1 MTNRAT
7 SDLGVV
13 DPIRVPSPL
22 VGLWA
27 MLVRAWNR
35 LPNLG
40 RLFVALTAGDI
51 LARALGLAGM
61 SLGIE
66 LSYPITLV
74 SAFLP
79 HDLLILLPAVLIARR
94 HDAPTATPLVFRSAV
109 LLSLVTLLTS
119 PLSNAAA
126 AGAGEAGFVMAT
138 SLAILA
144 TVLRAVGWLGL
155 GNGLRDLAVEAPRPT
170 IAGLANVVFVLLAA
184 SAIVALTLL
193 LVLGPPDLGDPL
205 WTTLSLLSSALV
217 TLESVAFA
225 YLARVVV
232 RGTVDPRRPP
242 LATYLASASMGVAAV
257 AIGIVGVLGVA
268 TLVQLGFKLPGSSV
282 GGLLNIGWVGTEFPL
297 TAFLIAFGLGLADTS
312 DRKPVE
318 DADARPADDGPEWPT
333 IGAHSPAHHAEAF
346 SDPDRQG

>member
-1 MTNRAT
+1 VTDRT
-7 SDLGVV
+7 TGDLGVV
-13 DPIRVPSPL
+13 DPIRVPGPILGASE
-22 VGLWA
+22 
-27 MLVRAWNR
+27 MLLRAWNR

-40 RLFVALTAGDI
+40 RLFVALTAADI
-51 LARALGLAGM
+51 LARAVGLAGM

-66 LSYPITLV
+66 LSYPVTLV

-94 HDAPTATPLVFRSAV
+94 HDAPAATPLVFRSAV

-155 GNGLRDLAVEAPRPT
+155 GNGLRDLAVAPPRPT

-193 LVLGPPDLGDPL
+193 VVLGPPDLGDPL
-205 WTTLSLLSSALV
+205 WTTLSLLSNALV
-217 TLESVAFA
+217 TVESIAFA
-225 YLARVVV
+225 YLARVIV

-257 AIGIVGVLGVA
+257 AIGLSGIVGVA
-268 TLVQLGFKLPGSSV
+268 ALVQLGFNLSSGSV
-282 GGLLNIGWVGTEFPL
+282 GGLVNLGWVGTEFPL

-312 DRKPVE
+312 DRGPVD
-318 DADARPADDGPEWPT
+318 DADARPADDGPDWPT
-333 IGAHSPAHHAEAF
+333 MGASSPTHHAEAV